1 MSKVLVL
8 NPFNIDLAAHS
19 NEHAISYFEPTLT
32 VQSDAVEADINY
44 IVRQFGITHELP
56 YGRQVPEFTDYSDIP
71 NDYHAAQNFIKA
83 ADDTFMTMEAS
94 VRSEFNNDAGRF
106 LDFVSDPANYDRASA
121 LGLVPPK
128 AVEQGVSHT
137 PVPEPDKA

>member
-1 MSKVLVL
+1 MTKIIVL
-8 NPFNIDLAAHS
+8 NPFTLDTASHS
-19 NEHAISYFEPTLT
+19 NESALSEFEPTLT

-56 YGRQVPEFTDYSDIP
+56 YGRQVPEYADYTDIP

-94 VRSEFNNDAGRF
+94 VRSQFNNDAGLF
-106 LDFVSDPANYDRASA
+106 LDFINNPDNYDTAVSY
-121 LGLVPPK
+121 GLVP
-128 AVEQGVSHT
+128 ARVQEQGAEPAPTS
-137 PVPEPDKA
+137 EPDKP